1 MRHEKYMRL
10 AIEQALKGQG
20 ETYTNP
26 IVGAVIVKDNVVLG
40 KGYHTHYGAA
50 HAEVQAIDS
59 LTSLEESIQATLYVT
74 LEPCAHTG
82 KTPPCV
88 ERIIAGGFKQVVIG
102 QRDPNPLVAGRGV
115 ALLQAAGIEV
125 IENILRDEAYR
136 INLIYNHFHET
147 KLPYVTLKYTS
158 SLDGK
163 IAAKRGVRTNLSG
176 SETWQDVQIEREK
189 YQAILVGSETA
200 LVDNPSLTVRN
211 PQGKQGL
218 TRIIIDRSGR
228 LTGKL
233 MLFTDTSQPTWV
245 FTENSN
251 LKQRLTHQHV
261 RLFFAEL
268 WTIEQI
274 LMVIA
279 QEGIQSVFV
288 EGGAKILHAFI
299 NGGYYQQLLSY
310 VTPHL
315 LGSEGVDAI
324 GGAIVQQPNLK
335 LISMEQ
341 LGTDFKLQWLPQE
354 KGG

>member
-1 MRHEKYMRL
+1 M
-10 AIEQALKGQG
+10 
-20 ETYTNP
+20 
-26 IVGAVIVKDNVVLG
+26 
-40 KGYHTHYGAA
+40 
-50 HAEVQAIDS
+50 
-59 LTSLEESIQATLYVT
+59 
-74 LEPCAHTG
+74 
-82 KTPPCV
+82 
-88 ERIIAGGFKQVVIG
+88 
-102 QRDPNPLVAGRGV
+102 

-261 RLFFAEL
+261 RLFFEEL

-310 VTPHL
+310 LTPHL
-315 LGSEGVDAI
+315 LGSAGVDAI
-324 GGAIVQQPNLK
+324 DGAIVQQPNLK
-335 LISMEQ
+335 LISIEQ